1 VLQCWKSAAA
11 FVRLPIAP
19 VCEKG
24 VPQVKTFWIGD
35 LEMDA
40 NKGTVYVIDDDADVR
55 GGLTRLLRS
64 AGWIVDAYAA
74 AQDFLEKAA
83 WGGVGCILLDVS
95 MPDMSGPEL
104 HDQLRARGSRLPV
117 IYLTGH
123 GTVSIGVNA
132 MRHGAFD
139 FIEKPAD
146 GDALLRVVN
155 DAVAQREQA
164 SAQESELADVRG
176 RLARLSP
183 REHEVMNHVIRG
195 RLNKQIAAD
204 LDIGVKTVKV
214 HRGRVMAKM
223 KVRSVAQL
231 VHLCDALSIA

>member
-1 VLQCWKSAAA
+1 MLENSCRVCSPADALVLEKDAARVKS
-11 FVRLPIAP
+11 
-19 VCEKG
+19 
-24 VPQVKTFWIGD
+24 FWIGD

-74 AQDFLEKAA
+74 AQDFLEKVACD
-83 WGGVGCILLDVS
+83 GVGCILLDVS
-95 MPDMSGPEL
+95 MPRMSGPEL
-104 HDQLRARGSRLPV
+104 HDELRARGSSLPV

-146 GDALLRVVN
+146 AEALLRVVTN
-155 DAVAQREQA
+155 AVAQRERA
-164 SAQESELADVRG
+164 SAQESELDDIRG
-176 RLARLSP
+176 RVARLSP
-183 REHEVMNHVIRG
+183 REHEVMVHVIRG

-231 VHLCDALSIA
+231 VHLCDALKVE

>member
-1 VLQCWKSAAA
+1 MLETAAA
-11 FVRLPIAP
+11 FVRLPQA
-19 VCEKG
+19 KMFLDRG
-24 VPQVKTFWIGD
+24 SG
-35 LEMDA
+35 MDA
-40 NKGTVYVIDDDADVR
+40 SKGIVYVIDDDADVR

-83 WGGVGCILLDVS
+83 CDGVGCILLDVS
-95 MPDMSGPEL
+95 MPRMSGPEL

-146 GDALLRVVN
+146 ADALLRVVT

-164 SAQESELADVRG
+164 SVQESELDDIRA

-183 REHEVMNHVIRG
+183 REHEVLNHVIRG

-204 LDIGVKTVKV
+204 LNIGVKTVKV

-231 VHLCDALSIA
+231 VHLCDALSLE

>member
-1 VLQCWKSAAA
+1 MLKTAAA
-11 FVRLPIAP
+11 FLRLPR
-19 VCEKG
+19 VLVLEKDATPAKLLLDRG
-24 VPQVKTFWIGD
+24 SG
-35 LEMDA
+35 MDA
-40 NKGTVYVIDDDADVR
+40 SRGTVYVIDDDADVR

-74 AQDFLEKAA
+74 AQDFLERAA
-83 WGGVGCILLDVS
+83 CDGVGCILLDVS
-95 MPDMSGPEL
+95 MPRMSGPEL

-146 GDALLRVVN
+146 AEALLRVVN

-164 SAQESELADVRG
+164 SAQESELEDIRR

-204 LDIGVKTVKV
+204 LNIGVKTVKV

-231 VHLCDALSIA
+231 VHLCDALGIA

>member
-1 VLQCWKSAAA
+1 MLENSCRGSSPAHALVLEKS
-11 FVRLPIAP
+11 VT
-19 VCEKG
+19 
-24 VPQVKTFWIGD
+24 QVKSFWIGGSG
-35 LEMDA
+35 MDA
-40 NKGTVYVIDDDADVR
+40 SKGIVYVIDDDADVR

-74 AQDFLEKAA
+74 GQDFLEKAA
-83 WGGVGCILLDVS
+83 CNGVGCILLDVS
-95 MPDMSGPEL
+95 MPRMSGPEL

-132 MRHGAFD
+132 MRQGAFD
-139 FIEKPAD
+139 FLEKPVDA
-146 GDALLRVVN
+146 DALLRIVAK
-155 DAVAQREQA
+155 AVALREQA
-164 SAQESELADVRG
+164 SAQESQLDDLRE

-183 REHEVMNHVIRG
+183 REHEVMNHVIKG

-204 LDIGVKTVKV
+204 LNIGVKTVKV

-231 VHLCDALSIA
+231 VHLCDTLSIA

>member
-1 VLQCWKSAAA
+1 MLEISCRVCSPADALVLEKDARRQKS
-11 FVRLPIAP
+11 
-19 VCEKG
+19 
-24 VPQVKTFWIGD
+24 FWIGD

-74 AQDFLEKAA
+74 AQDFLEKVAFD
-83 WGGVGCILLDVS
+83 GVGCILLDVS
-95 MPDMSGPEL
+95 MPRMSGPEL

-146 GDALLRVVN
+146 ADALLRVVTN
-155 DAVAQREQA
+155 AVAQREQA
-164 SAQESELADVRG
+164 SAQENELDDIRG
-176 RLARLSP
+176 RVARLSP
-183 REHEVMNHVIRG
+183 REHEVMVHVIRG

-231 VHLCDALSIA
+231 VHLCDALNVE

>member
-1 VLQCWKSAAA
+1 
-11 FVRLPIAP
+11 
-19 VCEKG
+19 
-24 VPQVKTFWIGD
+24 
-35 LEMDA
+35 MDGSR
-40 NKGTVYVIDDDADVR
+40 GTVYVIDDDADVR

-74 AQDFLEKAA
+74 AQDFLERATCDA
-83 WGGVGCILLDVS
+83 VGCILLDVS
-95 MPDMSGPEL
+95 MPRMSGPEL

-146 GDALLRVVN
+146 ADALLRVVTN
-155 DAVAQREQA
+155 AVAQREQA
-164 SAQESELADVRG
+164 SAQENELDDIRG
-176 RLARLSP
+176 RVARLSP
-183 REHEVMNHVIRG
+183 REHEVMVHVIRG

-231 VHLCDALSIA
+231 VHLCDALNVE